1 MILEPKPTF
10 CFDAHTH
17 LHDPASVTSFSAVQ
31 NLTATTR

>member
-10 CFDAHTH
+10 CSDVHTY

-31 NLTATTR
+31 NLTAATR